1 MVSINSNTKCDQA
14 KLYYYDYLHKFK
26 ADIPINISRHIDE
39 CSLCQNEIRR
49 LEQIIIKD
57 ENGHEGSKQIDSII
71 ATSLRLHFAFENT
84 MVTCQ
89 TVRPFLPSLAAP
101 LLKIRIPT
109 PITVHID
116 NCQTCKENL
125 QKIQSLN
132 LSLKQLFVL
141 GQIFAEP
148 NPGKELCIKAQEA
161 IPHVVALTLSETTS
175 EILKHICTCPDCRLR
190 LYQRR
195 DLVFKDLSKTNIE
208 KGDFPCESVL
218 SIDIFDY
225 CFPYGMDI
233 ENDQYAKF
241 RTALTSHISVCVAC
255 LNKMQQLHKTI
266 SGILECPNSG
276 IVTYY
281 QINPNQKTQ
290 INNTSTIYR
299 EWPIE
304 VKVYDSPQRNSMES
318 LTLSKP
324 KARKRTYIG
333 RFAKFL
339 SAAAVILFFLILYF
353 SPSAAKAV
361 SLDQIYKALSRLQNV
376 YFATYIPDK
385 DVPTQEKWIS
395 AALNTILVKGES
407 RIDLWDIN
415 NKVQKSI
422 DLKTSNSSVTRSEYK
437 DWDSIKNIVLPPWGL
452 LPFNDI
458 DDAPKNSDAQWQKIA
473 DKTSSVTIENT
484 EIYEL
489 TWKERTTT
497 ESWEFKKWVGYV
509 DRSLKLPKRIEF
521 WQKTEPAEQYE
532 LKLTQII
539 EFPSAAK
546 IEQLIKKFG
555 FK

>member
-39 CSLCQNEIRR
+39 CTLCQNEIRR

-57 ENGHEGSKQIDSII
+57 ENGHEGLKQIDSII

-89 TVRPFLPSLAAP
+89 TIRPFLPSLAAP

-125 QKIQSLN
+125 QKIQCLD

-141 GQIFAEP
+141 GQIFAELK
-148 NPGKELCIKAQEA
+148 PGKELCIKAQEA
-161 IPHVVALTLSETTS
+161 IPLIVALTLSETTS

-195 DLVFKDLSKTNIE
+195 DLVFKDLSKTSIE
-208 KGDFPCESVL
+208 KEDFPCES
-218 SIDIFDY
+218 IRPTDIFDY

-276 IVTYY
+276 IVTCY

-290 INNTSTIYR
+290 INNTSNIYR

-304 VKVYDSPQRNSMES
+304 VKVYDSPQRNSTES

-339 SAAAVILFFLILYF
+339 SAAAVVLLFLILYF
-353 SPSAAKAV
+353 HTTAAKAFD
-361 SLDQIYKALSRLQNV
+361 LNQIYKVLSRLQNV
-376 YFATYIPDK
+376 YFATYTPDK

-395 AALNTILVKGES
+395 SALNTILVKTDS
-407 RIDLWDIN
+407 RILLWDIN
-415 NKVQKSI
+415 NEIHKST
-422 DLKTSNSSVTRSEYK
+422 DLEAGNSQVNQLEYR
-437 DWDSIKNIVLPPWGL
+437 DWDSIKNTMLSPWGL

-458 DDAPKNSDAQWQKIA
+458 GDAPGDSDVKWQKIDDKIA
-473 DKTSSVTIENT
+473 DVTIENT

-489 TWKERTTT
+489 TWKEQ
-497 ESWEFKKWVGYV
+497 SFAGPLIFNKWRGYIDV
-509 DRSLKLPKRIEF
+509 NNKLLKRVEF
-521 WQKTEPAEQYE
+521 WQKLDPAEQYE
-532 LKLTQII
+532 LKAIKLI
-539 EFPSAAK
+539 EYPST
-546 IEQLIKKFG
+546 IEMEQLIKNAG
-555 FK
+555 F